1 MNKRKVGHRWEVH
14 AAAFLNA
21 QGYKILELNFNC
33 KFGEIDI
40 IAKDGN
46 YLVFCEVKYRKTVEA
61 GLPEEA
67 VTTYKQKK
75 IISSALFYMSSHHF
89 SYETEVRFDVVS
101 ILGSEISVI
110 KNAFEFVEW

>member
-1 MNKRKVGHRWEVH
+1 MNKRKVGHRWEVV
-14 AAAFLNA
+14 AATYLNA
-21 QGYKILELNFNC
+21 HGYKILELNFNC

-61 GLPEEA
+61 GLPIEA
-67 VTTYKQKK
+67 VSFYKQKR
-75 IISSALFYMSSHHF
+75 IISSALFYMSSHHLPDN
-89 SYETEVRFDVVS
+89 TEVRFDVIS
-101 ILGSEISVI
+101 ILGSEISLI

>member
-1 MNKRKVGHRWEVH
+1 MNKRKVGHRWEVNS
-14 AAAFLNA
+14 AAFLNA
-21 QGYKILELNFNC
+21 QGYKILELNYNC

-46 YLVFCEVKYRKTVEA
+46 YLVFCEVKYRKTKEA

-67 VTTYKQKK
+67 VTSYKQKR
-75 IISSALFYMSSHHF
+75 IVSSALFYMRFHHLPDN
-89 SYETEVRFDVVS
+89 TEVRFDVVS
-101 ILGSEISVI
+101 ILGSELSVI